1 VEQAVNISRVVAR
14 ISARS
19 LAVLDESA
27 LFAES
32 KRDRASIAALIN
44 APHAASANQ
53 RCEPSGVMATGAVRV
68 IELAGKFVFNSRH

>member
-1 VEQAVNISRVVAR
+1 VNISRVAAR

-19 LAVLDESA
+19 VAVPDESA

-44 APHAASANQ
+44 APRANQ
-53 RCEPSGVMATGAVRV
+53 RCESSGVMATGAVRV